1 MSEIITKEQI
11 PEYEAFLQRH
21 PKGHFAQSVLWAKQK
36 PMWHWEAVVSRD
48 DQGEIKGSMA
58 VLIRRIIP
66 GMPFTMMYACRGPVT
81 DLHDAETLKDLLEGA
96 RTLAKRHHAYV
107 IKIDPDVSSEETA
120 YAETLRSLGFTPVG
134 GGAEFD
140 AIQPQYVFRLN
151 VEGKTAEEL
160 LMALPQSTRR
170 KVRTGAKKGVTTEI
184 RGKEAVPDFAR
195 LMLET
200 GVRDGFVTR
209 EESYFAQML
218 DNLGE
223 HCRLYMAYYEGQPIA
238 GTLAIWYGDKV
249 WYLYG
254 ASANEHRN
262 LMPNY
267 MLQWN
272 MIEWAVEQGCRIY
285 DFRGVPGRVGEDHP
299 LYGLYKFKLGF
310 GGDYVEFVGEM
321 DLVLKPF
328 VNWFVNTAKP
338 IFMHWR
344 HKLYMFKNK
353 DKK

>member
-1 MSEIITKEQI
+1 MSEIITKDQI
-11 PEYEAFLQRH
+11 PEYEAFVQSH

-36 PMWHWEAVVSRD
+36 PMWQWEAIVSRRD
-48 DQGEIKGSMA
+48 DGTIKGSMA
-58 VLIRRIIP
+58 VLIRKIIP
-66 GMPFTMMYACRGPVT
+66 GLPFTMMYACRGPVT
-81 DLHDAETLKDLLEGA
+81 DLDDRDTLVDLLDGA
-96 RTLAKRHHAYV
+96 KKLAKKHHAYV
-107 IKIDPDVSSEETA
+107 IKIDPDVPSSETA
-120 YAETLRSLGFTPVG
+120 YTAMLEEQGFVLTG
-134 GGAEFD
+134 GGATFD

-151 VEGKTAEEL
+151 TQGKTAEEL
-160 LMALPQSTRR
+160 LAALPQSTRR
-170 KVRTGAKKGVTTEI
+170 KVRAGGKKGVTTEI
-184 RGKEAVPDFAR
+184 RGKEAVPDFAK

-209 EESYFAQML
+209 DAGYFESML

-223 HCRLYMAYYEGQPIA
+223 HARLYMAYFEGQAIA

-254 ASANEHRN
+254 ASSNEHRN

-272 MIEWAVEQGCRIY
+272 MIEWAVEQGCRLY
-285 DFRGVPGRVGEDHP
+285 DFRGVPGQVGEDHP

-321 DLVLKPF
+321 DMVLNRP
-328 VNWFVNTAKP
+328 VNWFINTAKP
-338 IFMHWR
+338 VFMKLR
-344 HKLYMFKNK
+344 QKLYLLKNK
-353 DKK
+353 K

>member
-1 MSEIITKEQI
+1 MSEIITEAQI
-11 PEYEAFLQRH
+11 PEYEAFIQNH
-21 PKGHFAQSVLWAKQK
+21 PKGHFAQSILWAKQK
-36 PMWHWEAVVSRD
+36 PMWTWKAIVSRGPD
-48 DQGEIKGSMA
+48 GKIKGSMA
-58 VLIRRIIP
+58 VLIRKIASP
-66 GMPFTMMYACRGPVT
+66 LPFTMMYACRGPVT
-81 DLHDAETLKDLLEGA
+81 DLDDRETLADLVDGA
-96 RTLAKRHHAYV
+96 KKLAKKYHSYV
-107 IKIDPDVSSEETA
+107 IKIDPDVPSEETE
-120 YAETLRSLGFTPVG
+120 YRKILEDLGFVLTG
-134 GGAEFD
+134 GGATFD

-151 VEGKTAEEL
+151 TEGKTSEEL
-160 LMALPQSTRR
+160 LAALSQSTRR
-170 KVRTGAKKGVTTEI
+170 KVRTGAKKGVETKI
-184 RGKEAVPDFAR
+184 CGKEAVPDFAR
-195 LMLET
+195 LMLTT

-209 EESYFAQML
+209 DAQYFSDML

-223 HCRLYMAYYEGQPIA
+223 HCRLYMAYYEGQAIA

-272 MIEWAVEQGCRIY
+272 MIEWACEKGCRLY

-321 DLVLKPF
+321 DMVLNRPFNFLVTKG
-328 VNWFVNTAKP
+328 KP
-338 IFMHWR
+338 IFMNLR
-344 HKLYMFKNK
+344 TKLYLKKNG
-353 DKK
+353 

>member
-1 MSEIITKEQI
+1 MAEIITKEQI
-11 PEYEAFLQRH
+11 PEYEAFIQSH
-21 PKGHFAQSVLWAKQK
+21 PKGHFAQSILWAKQK
-36 PMWHWEAVVSRD
+36 PMWHWEAIVSRD
-48 DQGEIKGSMA
+48 EDGKIKGSMA
-58 VLIRRIIP
+58 VLIRKIIP

-81 DLHDAETLKDLLEGA
+81 DLDDRETLTDLVDGA
-96 RTLAKRHHAYV
+96 KKLAKKHHSYV
-107 IKIDPDVSSEETA
+107 IKIDPDVSSEETE
-120 YAETLRSLGFTPVG
+120 YRKILEDLGFKLT
-134 GGAEFD
+134 GAGEEFD

-151 VEGKTAEEL
+151 TEGKTSEEL
-160 LMALPQSTRR
+160 LAALSQSTRR
-170 KVRTGAKKGVTTEI
+170 KVRTGAKKGVTTKI
-184 RGKEAVPDFAR
+184 CGKEAIPDFAR

-209 EESYFAQML
+209 EGSYFESML
-218 DNLGE
+218 ENLGE
-223 HCRLYMAYYEGQPIA
+223 HARLYMAYYEGKAIA
-238 GTLAIWYGDKV
+238 GTLAIWFGDKV

-272 MIEWAVEQGCRIY
+272 MIEWAVEQGCRLY
-285 DFRGVPGRVGEDHP
+285 DFRGVPGHVGEDHP

-321 DLVLKPF
+321 DMVLNRP
-328 VNWFVNTAKP
+328 VNWFINTAKP

-344 HKLYMFKNK
+344 HKLYMLKNK
-353 DKK
+353 K

>member
-1 MSEIITKEQI
+1 MSEIITNEQI
-11 PEYEAFLQRH
+11 PEYEAFIQSH
-21 PKGHFAQSVLWAKQK
+21 PKGHFAQSILWAKQK
-36 PMWHWEAVVSRD
+36 PMWRWEAIVSRD
-48 DQGEIKGSMA
+48 ESGKIKGSLA
-58 VLIRRIIP
+58 ILIRKIIP
-66 GMPFTMMYACRGPVT
+66 GMPFTMMYGCRGPVT
-81 DLHDAETLKDLLEGA
+81 DLDDRETLKDLIDGA
-96 RTLAKRHHAYV
+96 KQLAKQYHSYV
-107 IKIDPDVSSEETA
+107 IKIDPDVSSEETGYTA
-120 YAETLRSLGFTPVG
+120 ILRELGFSLTG
-134 GGAEFD
+134 GGATFD

-151 VEGKTAEEL
+151 TQGKTSEEL
-160 LMALPQSTRR
+160 LAALPQSTRR
-170 KVRTGAKKGVTTEI
+170 KVRAGAKKGVVTRI
-184 RGKEAVPDFAR
+184 CGKEAVPEFAR

-209 EESYFAQML
+209 DASYFESML

-223 HCRLYMAYYEGQPIA
+223 HARLYMAYFEEKAIA

-254 ASANEHRN
+254 ASSNEHRN

-272 MIEWAVEQGCRIY
+272 MIEWAVEKGCRLY
-285 DFRGVPGRVGEDHP
+285 DFRGVPGHVGEDHP

-321 DLVLKPF
+321 DLVLNRP
-328 VNWFVNTAKP
+328 VNGFINTAKP

-344 HKLYMFKNK
+344 AKLYLLKNK
-353 DKK
+353 K

>member
-11 PEYEAFLQRH
+11 PEYEAFLQSH

-36 PMWHWEAVVSRD
+36 PMWKWEAIVSRD
-48 DQGEIKGSMA
+48 QNGKIKGSLA
-58 VLIRRIIP
+58 VLIRKIVP
-66 GMPFTMMYACRGPVT
+66 GLPFTMMYGCRGPVT
-81 DLHDAETLKDLLEGA
+81 DLDDRETMKDLIDGA
-96 RTLAKRHHAYV
+96 KKLAKQYHSYV
-107 IKIDPDVSSEETA
+107 IKIDPDVPSSETA
-120 YAETLRSLGFTPVG
+120 YTKMLEELGFQLTG
-134 GGAEFD
+134 GGATFD

-151 VEGKTAEEL
+151 TEGKTSEEL
-160 LMALPQSTRR
+160 LMSLPQSTRR
-170 KVRTGAKKGVTTEI
+170 KVRAGAKKGVTVEI

-209 EESYFAQML
+209 EASYFENML

-223 HCRLYMAYYEGQPIA
+223 HARLYMAYYEGQAIA

-254 ASANEHRN
+254 ASSNEHRN

-267 MLQWN
+267 MLQWS

-321 DLVLKPF
+321 DMVLNHP
-328 VNWFVNTAKP
+328 VNWMITKGKP
-338 IFMHWR
+338 IFMDVR
-344 HKLYMFKNK
+344 KKLYLLKNK
-353 DKK
+353 K

>member
-11 PEYEAFLQRH
+11 PEYEAFLQAH
-21 PKGHFAQSVLWAKQK
+21 PKGQFAQSVHGVKQK
-36 PMWHWEAVVSRD
+36 PIWKWEAIVSRD
-48 DQGEIKGSMA
+48 ANGTIKGSLA
-58 VLIRRIIP
+58 VLIRKIVP
-66 GMPFTMMYACRGPVT
+66 GLPFTMMYGCRGPVT
-81 DLHDAETLKDLLEGA
+81 DLDDKETMADLIDGA
-96 RTLAKRHHAYV
+96 KKLAKQYHSYV
-107 IKIDPDVSSEETA
+107 IKIDPDVPSSETA
-120 YAETLRSLGFTPVG
+120 YTKMLEDLGFQLTG
-134 GGAEFD
+134 GGATFD

-151 VEGKTAEEL
+151 TEGKTAEEL
-160 LMALPQSTRR
+160 LMSLPQSTRR
-170 KVRTGAKKGVTTEI
+170 KVRAGAKKGVTVEI
-184 RGKEAVPDFAR
+184 KGKEAVPDFAR

-209 EESYFAQML
+209 EASYFENML

-223 HCRLYMAYYEGQPIA
+223 HARLYMAYYEGQAIA

-254 ASANEHRN
+254 ASSNEHRN

-267 MLQWN
+267 MLQWS
-272 MIEWAVEQGCRIY
+272 MIEWAVEKGCRIY

-321 DLVLKPF
+321 DMVLSKP
-328 VNWFVNTAKP
+328 VNFMITKGKP
-338 IFMHWR
+338 VFMDLR
-344 HKLYMFKNK
+344 KKLYLLKNK
-353 DKK
+353 K

>member
-11 PEYEAFLQRH
+11 PEYEAFLQSH

-36 PMWHWEAVVSRD
+36 PMWKWEAIVSRD
-48 DQGEIKGSMA
+48 QNGKIKGSLA
-58 VLIRRIIP
+58 VLIRKIVP
-66 GMPFTMMYACRGPVT
+66 GLPFTMMYGCRGPVT
-81 DLHDAETLKDLLEGA
+81 DLDDRETMKDLVDGA
-96 RTLAKRHHAYV
+96 KKLAKKYHSYV
-107 IKIDPDVSSEETA
+107 IKIDPDVPSTETA
-120 YAETLRSLGFTPVG
+120 YTKMLEELGFRLTG
-134 GGAEFD
+134 GGATFD
-140 AIQPQYVFRLN
+140 AIQPQYIFRLN
-151 VEGKTAEEL
+151 TEGKTSEEL
-160 LMALPQSTRR
+160 LMSLPQSTRR
-170 KVRTGAKKGVTTEI
+170 KVRAGAKKGVTVEI

-209 EESYFAQML
+209 EASYFENML

-223 HCRLYMAYYEGQPIA
+223 HARLYMAYYEGQAIA

-254 ASANEHRN
+254 ASSNEHRN

-267 MLQWN
+267 MLQWS
-272 MIEWAVEQGCRIY
+272 MIEWAVEKGCRIY

-321 DLVLKPF
+321 DMVLNPP
-328 VNWFVNTAKP
+328 VNWMITKGKP
-338 IFMHWR
+338 IFMDVR
-344 HKLYMFKNK
+344 KKLYLLKNK
-353 DKK
+353 K

>member
-11 PEYEAFLQRH
+11 PEYEAFLQSH

-36 PMWHWEAVVSRD
+36 PMWKWEAIVSRD
-48 DQGEIKGSMA
+48 QNGKIKGSLA
-58 VLIRRIIP
+58 VLIRKIVP
-66 GMPFTMMYACRGPVT
+66 GLPFTMMYGCRGPVT
-81 DLHDAETLKDLLEGA
+81 DLDDRETMKDLVDGA
-96 RTLAKRHHAYV
+96 KKLAKKYHSYV
-107 IKIDPDVSSEETA
+107 IKIDPDVPSTETA
-120 YAETLRSLGFTPVG
+120 YTKMLEELGFRLTG
-134 GGAEFD
+134 GGATFD

-151 VEGKTAEEL
+151 TEGKTSEEL
-160 LMALPQSTRR
+160 LMSLPQSTRR
-170 KVRTGAKKGVTTEI
+170 KVRAGAKKGVTVEI

-209 EESYFAQML
+209 EASYFENML

-223 HCRLYMAYYEGQPIA
+223 HARLYMAYYEGQAIA

-254 ASANEHRN
+254 ASSNEHRN

-267 MLQWN
+267 MLQWS
-272 MIEWAVEQGCRIY
+272 MIEWAVEKGCRIY

-321 DLVLKPF
+321 DMVLNPPVHWMITKG
-328 VNWFVNTAKP
+328 KP
-338 IFMHWR
+338 IFMDVR
-344 HKLYMFKNK
+344 KKLYLLKNK
-353 DKK
+353 K

>member
-1 MSEIITKEQI
+1 MNIAKSHGSVTK
-11 PEYEAFLQRH
+11 
-21 PKGHFAQSVLWAKQK
+21 K
-36 PMWHWEAVVSRD
+36 
-48 DQGEIKGSMA
+48 
-58 VLIRRIIP
+58 
-66 GMPFTMMYACRGPVT
+66 
-81 DLHDAETLKDLLEGA
+81 
-96 RTLAKRHHAYV
+96 LAKKYHSYV
-107 IKIDPDVSSEETA
+107 IKIDPDVPSTETA
-120 YAETLRSLGFTPVG
+120 YTKMLEELGFRLTG
-134 GGAEFD
+134 GGATFD

-151 VEGKTAEEL
+151 TEGKTSEEL
-160 LMALPQSTRR
+160 LMSLPQSTRR
-170 KVRTGAKKGVTTEI
+170 KVRAGAKKGVTVEI

-209 EESYFAQML
+209 EASYFENML

-223 HCRLYMAYYEGQPIA
+223 HARLYMAYYEGQAIA

-254 ASANEHRN
+254 ASSNEHRN

-267 MLQWN
+267 MLQWS
-272 MIEWAVEQGCRIY
+272 MIEWAVEKGCRIY

-321 DLVLKPF
+321 DMVLNPP
-328 VNWFVNTAKP
+328 VNWMITKGKP
-338 IFMHWR
+338 IFMDVR
-344 HKLYMFKNK
+344 KKLYLLKNK
-353 DKK
+353 K

>member
-11 PEYEAFLQRH
+11 PEYEAFLQSH

-36 PMWHWEAVVSRD
+36 PMWKWEAIVSRD
-48 DQGEIKGSMA
+48 QNGKIKGSLA
-58 VLIRRIIP
+58 VLIRKIVP
-66 GMPFTMMYACRGPVT
+66 GLPFTMMYGCRGPVT
-81 DLHDAETLKDLLEGA
+81 DLDDRETMKDLVDGA
-96 RTLAKRHHAYV
+96 KKLAKKYHSYV
-107 IKIDPDVSSEETA
+107 IKIDPDVPSTETA
-120 YAETLRSLGFTPVG
+120 YTKMLEELGFRLTG
-134 GGAEFD
+134 GGATFD

-151 VEGKTAEEL
+151 TEGKTSEEL
-160 LMALPQSTRR
+160 LMSLPQSTRR
-170 KVRTGAKKGVTTEI
+170 KVRAGAKKGVTVEI

-209 EESYFAQML
+209 EASYFENML

-223 HCRLYMAYYEGQPIA
+223 HARLYMAYYEGQAIA

-254 ASANEHRN
+254 ASSNEHRN

-267 MLQWN
+267 MLQWS
-272 MIEWAVEQGCRIY
+272 MIEWAVEKGCRIY

-321 DLVLKPF
+321 DMVLNPP
-328 VNWFVNTAKP
+328 VNWMITKGKP
-338 IFMHWR
+338 IFMDVR
-344 HKLYMFKNK
+344 KKLYRPKNK
-353 DKK
+353 K

>member
-1 MSEIITKEQI
+1 MYEIITKEQI
-11 PEYEAFLQRH
+11 PEYEAFLQSH

-36 PMWHWEAVVSRD
+36 PMWQWETVVSRD
-48 DQGEIKGSMA
+48 ENGKIKGSLA
-58 VLIRRIIP
+58 LLIRKIIP
-66 GMPFTMMYACRGPVT
+66 GMPFTMMYGCRGPVS
-81 DLHDAETLKDLLEGA
+81 DLDDKETLRELLEGA
-96 RTLAKRHHAYV
+96 KVLAKKHHAYV
-107 IKIDPDVSSEETA
+107 IKIDPDVSSTETGYKTILEE
-120 YAETLRSLGFTPVG
+120 LGFRLTG
-134 GGAEFD
+134 GGATFD

-151 VEGKTAEEL
+151 TEGKTAEEL

-184 RGKEAVPDFAR
+184 RGKEAIPDFAR

-209 EESYFAQML
+209 DAAYFEAML
-218 DNLGE
+218 DNLGD
-223 HCRLYMAYYEGQPIA
+223 HARLYMAYYEGQAIA

-272 MIEWAVEQGCRIY
+272 MIEWAVEKGCRIY
-285 DFRGVPGRVGEDHP
+285 DFRGVPGQVGEDHP

-321 DLVLKPF
+321 DLVLNKP
-328 VNWFVNTAKP
+328 VNWFIGTAKP
-338 IFMHWR
+338 IFMELR
-344 HKLYMFKNK
+344 RKLYLLKNK
-353 DKK
+353 K

>member
-11 PEYEAFLQRH
+11 LEYEAFIQSH

-36 PMWHWEAVVSRD
+36 PMWHWEAVVSR
-48 DQGEIKGSMA
+48 GPNGRIKGSMA
-58 VLIRRIIP
+58 VLIRKIIP

-81 DLHDAETLKDLLEGA
+81 DLDDQETLKDLIDGA
-96 RTLAKRHHAYV
+96 RILAKKHHSYV
-107 IKIDPDVSSEETA
+107 IKIDPDVPSSETA
-120 YAETLRSLGFTPVG
+120 YAQSLQALGFVPTG
-134 GGAEFD
+134 GGATFD

-151 VEGKTAEEL
+151 TQGKTIDQL
-160 LMALPQSTRR
+160 LAALPQSTRR
-170 KVRTGAKKGVTTEI
+170 KVRTAPKKGVVTKI
-184 RGKEAVPDFAR
+184 CGKEAVPDFAR

-209 EESYFAQML
+209 DQSYFENML

-223 HCRLYMAYYEGQPIA
+223 HARLYMAYYEGQAIA

-254 ASANEHRN
+254 ASSNEYRN

-267 MLQWN
+267 QLQWN
-272 MIEWAVEQGCRIY
+272 MIEWAVEQHCRLY
-285 DFRGVPGRVGEDHP
+285 DFRGVPGQVGEDHP

-321 DLVLKPF
+321 DLVLNRP
-328 VNWFVNTAKP
+328 VNWFINTAKP

-344 HKLYMFKNK
+344 HQLYMLKNK
-353 DKK
+353 K

>member
-11 PEYEAFLQRH
+11 PEYEAFIQSH
-21 PKGHFAQSVLWAKQK
+21 PKGHFAQSILWAKQK
-36 PMWHWEAVVSRD
+36 PMWHWEAIVSRD
-48 DQGEIKGSMA
+48 AEGKIKGSMA
-58 VLIRRIIP
+58 VLIRKIIP

-81 DLHDAETLKDLLEGA
+81 DLDDKETLADLVEGA
-96 RTLAKRHHAYV
+96 KKLAKKHHSYV
-107 IKIDPDVSSEETA
+107 IKIDPDVSSEEA
-120 YAETLRSLGFTPVG
+120 GYRAILEELGFKLT
-134 GGAEFD
+134 GAGEEFD

-151 VEGKTAEEL
+151 TEGKTSEEL
-160 LMALPQSTRR
+160 LAALSQSTRR
-170 KVRTGAKKGVTTEI
+170 KVRTGAKKGVTTKI
-184 RGKEAVPDFAR
+184 CGKEAIPDFAR

-209 EESYFAQML
+209 EGSYFESML
-218 DNLGE
+218 ENLGE
-223 HCRLYMAYYEGQPIA
+223 HARLYMAYYEDKAIA
-238 GTLAIWYGDKV
+238 GTLAIWFGDKV

-272 MIEWAVEQGCRIY
+272 MIEWAVEKGCRLY
-285 DFRGVPGRVGEDHP
+285 DFRGVPGHVGEDHP

-321 DLVLKPF
+321 DMVLNRP
-328 VNWFVNTAKP
+328 VNWFINTAKP

-344 HKLYMFKNK
+344 HNLYMLKNK
-353 DKK
+353 K

>member
-11 PEYEAFLQRH
+11 PEYEAFLQSH

-36 PMWHWEAVVSRD
+36 PMWQWEAIVSRD
-48 DQGEIKGSMA
+48 KDGKIKGSLA
-58 VLIRRIIP
+58 VLIRKIIP
-66 GMPFTMMYACRGPVT
+66 GMPFTMMYGCRGPVT
-81 DLHDAETLKDLLEGA
+81 DLDDKETLADLIDGA
-96 RTLAKRHHAYV
+96 KKLAKKYHSYV
-107 IKIDPDVSSEETA
+107 IKIDPDVPSEETA
-120 YAETLRSLGFTPVG
+120 YTKILEDLGFRLTG
-134 GGAEFD
+134 GGATFD

-151 VEGKTAEEL
+151 TQGKTAEEL
-160 LMALPQSTRR
+160 LMSLPQSTRR
-170 KVRTGAKKGVTTEI
+170 KVRAGAKKGVTVEI
-184 RGKEAVPDFAR
+184 KGKEAVPDFAR

-209 EESYFAQML
+209 EASYFENML

-223 HCRLYMAYYEGQPIA
+223 HARLYMAYYEGQAIA

-254 ASANEHRN
+254 ASSNEHRN

-267 MLQWN
+267 MLQWS
-272 MIEWAVEQGCRIY
+272 MIEWAVEKGCRIY

-321 DLVLKPF
+321 DMVLNKP
-328 VNWFVNTAKP
+328 VNWMITKGKP
-338 IFMHWR
+338 VFMDLR
-344 HKLYMFKNK
+344 KKLYLLKNK
-353 DKK
+353 K

>member
-11 PEYEAFLQRH
+11 PEYEAFLQSH

-36 PMWHWEAVVSRD
+36 PMWKWEAIVSRD
-48 DQGEIKGSMA
+48 QNGKIKGSLA
-58 VLIRRIIP
+58 VLIRKIVP
-66 GMPFTMMYACRGPVT
+66 GLPFTMMYGCRGPVT
-81 DLHDAETLKDLLEGA
+81 DLDDRETMKDLVYGA
-96 RTLAKRHHAYV
+96 KKLAKKYHSYV
-107 IKIDPDVSSEETA
+107 IKIDPDVPSTETA
-120 YAETLRSLGFTPVG
+120 YTKMLEELGFRLTG
-134 GGAEFD
+134 GGATFD

-151 VEGKTAEEL
+151 TEGKTSEEL
-160 LMALPQSTRR
+160 LMSLPQSTRR
-170 KVRTGAKKGVTTEI
+170 KVRAGAKKGVTVEI

-209 EESYFAQML
+209 EAPYFENLL

-223 HCRLYMAYYEGQPIA
+223 HARLYMAYYEGQAIA

-254 ASANEHRN
+254 ASSNEHRN

-267 MLQWN
+267 MLQWS
-272 MIEWAVEQGCRIY
+272 MIEWAVEKGCRIY

-321 DLVLKPF
+321 DMVLNPP
-328 VNWFVNTAKP
+328 VNWMITKGKP
-338 IFMHWR
+338 IFMDVR
-344 HKLYMFKNK
+344 KKLYLLKNK
-353 DKK
+353 K

>member
-11 PEYEAFLQRH
+11 PEYEAFLQSH

-36 PMWHWEAVVSRD
+36 RMWKWEAIVSRD
-48 DQGEIKGSMA
+48 ANGNIKGSLA
-58 VLIRRIIP
+58 VLIRKIVP
-66 GMPFTMMYACRGPVT
+66 GLPFTMMYGCRGPVT
-81 DLHDAETLKDLLEGA
+81 DLDDKETMADLIDGA
-96 RTLAKRHHAYV
+96 KKLAKQNHSYV
-107 IKIDPDVSSEETA
+107 IKIDPDVPSSETA
-120 YAETLRSLGFTPVG
+120 YTKMLEDLGFQLTG
-134 GGAEFD
+134 GGATFD

-151 VEGKTAEEL
+151 TEGKTAEEL
-160 LMALPQSTRR
+160 LMSLPQSTRR
-170 KVRTGAKKGVTTEI
+170 KVRAGAKKGVTVEI
-184 RGKEAVPDFAR
+184 KGKEAVPDFAR

-209 EESYFAQML
+209 EASYFENML

-223 HCRLYMAYYEGQPIA
+223 HARLYMAYYEGQAIA

-254 ASANEHRN
+254 ASSNEHRN

-267 MLQWN
+267 MLQWS
-272 MIEWAVEQGCRIY
+272 MIEWAVEKGCRIY

-321 DLVLKPF
+321 DMVLNKP
-328 VNWFVNTAKP
+328 VNFMITKGKP
-338 IFMHWR
+338 VFMDLR
-344 HKLYMFKNK
+344 KKLYLLKNK
-353 DKK
+353 K

>member
-11 PEYEAFLQRH
+11 PEYEAFLQKH
-21 PKGHFAQSVLWAKQK
+21 PKGHFAQSALWAKQK
-36 PMWHWEAVVSRD
+36 SMWHWEAIVSRD
-48 DQGEIKGSMA
+48 NAGSIKGSLA

-66 GMPFTMMYACRGPVT
+66 GLPFTMMYGCRGPVT
-81 DLHDAETLKDLLEGA
+81 DLDDEETIRDLIEGA
-96 RTLAKRHHAYV
+96 KQLAKRYHAYV
-107 IKIDPDVSSEETA
+107 IKIDPDVSSSETA
-120 YAETLRSLGFTPVG
+120 YRALLEKQGFRLTG
-134 GGAEFD
+134 GGATFD

-151 VEGKTAEEL
+151 TEGKTSEEL

-170 KVRTGAKKGVTTEI
+170 KVRAGAKKGVTTKI
-184 RGKEAVPDFAR
+184 CGKEAVPDFAR

-209 EESYFAQML
+209 EGSYFEQML
-218 DNLGE
+218 DNLGD
-223 HCRLYMAYYEGQPIA
+223 HARLYMAYFENRPIA

-254 ASANEHRN
+254 ASSNAHRN

-267 MLQWN
+267 MLQWD
-272 MIEWAVEQGCRIY
+272 MIEWAVEQKCRIY
-285 DFRGVPGRVGEDHP
+285 DFRGVPGQVGEDHP

-321 DLVLKPF
+321 DLVLNKP
-328 VNWFVNTAKP
+328 VNWLITKGKP
-338 IFMHWR
+338 IFMELR
-344 HKLYMFKNK
+344 KKLYLLKNK
-353 DKK
+353 K

>member
-1 MSEIITKEQI
+1 MSEIITKEQL
-11 PEYEAFLQRH
+11 PEYEAFLQSH
-21 PKGHFAQSVLWAKQK
+21 PKGHFAQSILWAKQK
-36 PMWHWEAVVSRD
+36 PMWHWEAIVSRD
-48 DQGEIKGSMA
+48 ENGKIKGSLA
-58 VLIRRIIP
+58 VLIRKIIP
-66 GMPFTMMYACRGPVT
+66 GLPFTMMYGCRGPVT
-81 DLHDAETLKDLLEGA
+81 DLDDEATLRDLLDGA
-96 RTLAKRHHAYV
+96 RRLAKKYHSYV

-120 YAETLRSLGFTPVG
+120 YAQMLKNLGFVPVG

-151 VEGKTAEEL
+151 TEGKTIDEL

-170 KVRTGAKKGVTTEI
+170 KVRAGAKKGVTTRI
-184 RGKEAVPDFAR
+184 CGKEAVPDFAR

-209 EESYFAQML
+209 EESYFANML

-223 HCRLYMAYYEGQPIA
+223 HARLYMAFFEDQPIA

-254 ASANEHRN
+254 ASSNEHRN

-272 MIEWAVEQGCRIY
+272 MIEWAVEKGCRLY

-321 DLVLKPF
+321 DLVLNKP
-328 VNWFVNTAKP
+328 VNWFINTAKP
-338 IFMHWR
+338 VFMRLR
-344 HKLYMFKNK
+344 HKLYMLKNK
-353 DKK
+353 K

>member
-11 PEYEAFLQRH
+11 PEYEAFLQSH

-36 PMWHWEAVVSRD
+36 PMWKWEAIVSRD
-48 DQGEIKGSMA
+48 QNGKIKGSLA
-58 VLIRRIIP
+58 VLIRKIVP
-66 GMPFTMMYACRGPVT
+66 GLPFTMMYGCRGPVT
-81 DLHDAETLKDLLEGA
+81 DLDDRETMKDLVDGA
-96 RTLAKRHHAYV
+96 KKLAKKYHSYV
-107 IKIDPDVSSEETA
+107 IKIDPAYTKMLEE
-120 YAETLRSLGFTPVG
+120 LGFRLTG
-134 GGAEFD
+134 GGATFD

-151 VEGKTAEEL
+151 TEGKTSEEL
-160 LMALPQSTRR
+160 LMSLPQSTRR
-170 KVRTGAKKGVTTEI
+170 KVRAGAKKGVTVEI

-209 EESYFAQML
+209 EASYFENML

-223 HCRLYMAYYEGQPIA
+223 HARLYMAYYEGQAIA

-254 ASANEHRN
+254 ASSNEHRN

-267 MLQWN
+267 MLQWS
-272 MIEWAVEQGCRIY
+272 MIEWAVEKGCRIY

-321 DLVLKPF
+321 DMVLNPP
-328 VNWFVNTAKP
+328 VNWMITKGKP
-338 IFMHWR
+338 IFMDVR
-344 HKLYMFKNK
+344 KKLYLLKNK
-353 DKK
+353 K

>member
-11 PEYEAFLQRH
+11 PEYEAFLQSH

-36 PMWHWEAVVSRD
+36 PMWKWEAIVSRD
-48 DQGEIKGSMA
+48 QNGKIKGSLA
-58 VLIRRIIP
+58 VMIRKIVP
-66 GMPFTMMYACRGPVT
+66 GLPFTMMYGCRGPVT
-81 DLHDAETLKDLLEGA
+81 DLDDRETMKDLVDGA
-96 RTLAKRHHAYV
+96 KKLAKKYHSYV
-107 IKIDPDVSSEETA
+107 IKIDPDVPSTETA
-120 YAETLRSLGFTPVG
+120 YTKMLEELGFRLTG
-134 GGAEFD
+134 GGATFD

-151 VEGKTAEEL
+151 TEGKTSEEL
-160 LMALPQSTRR
+160 LMSLPQSTRR
-170 KVRTGAKKGVTTEI
+170 KVRAGAKKGVTVEI

-209 EESYFAQML
+209 EASYFENML

-223 HCRLYMAYYEGQPIA
+223 HARLYMAYYEGQAIA

-254 ASANEHRN
+254 ASSNEHRN

-267 MLQWN
+267 MLQWS
-272 MIEWAVEQGCRIY
+272 MIEWAVEKGCRIY

-321 DLVLKPF
+321 DMVLNPP
-328 VNWFVNTAKP
+328 VNWMITKGKP
-338 IFMHWR
+338 IFMDVR
-344 HKLYMFKNK
+344 KKLYLLKNK
-353 DKK
+353 K

>member
-1 MSEIITKEQI
+1 MSEIITSQQI
-11 PEYEAFLQRH
+11 PEYEAFIQAH
-21 PKGHFAQSVLWAKQK
+21 PKGHFAQSILWAKQK
-36 PMWHWEAVVSRD
+36 PMWKWEAIVSRD
-48 DQGEIKGSMA
+48 GDGKIKGSMA
-58 VLIRRIIP
+58 VLIRKIIP

-81 DLHDAETLKDLLEGA
+81 DLDDRETIQDLVEGA
-96 RTLAKRHHAYV
+96 KKLAKKYHSYV
-107 IKIDPDVSSEETA
+107 IKIDPDVSSSETG
-120 YAETLRSLGFTPVG
+120 YAKILQDLGFHLTG
-134 GGAEFD
+134 GGATFD

-151 VEGKTAEEL
+151 TEGKTIEEL
-160 LMALPQSTRR
+160 LAALPQSTRR
-170 KVRTGAKKGVTTEI
+170 KVRAGAKKGVTTKI
-184 RGKEAVPDFAR
+184 CGKEAVPDFAR

-209 EESYFAQML
+209 EESYFANML

-223 HCRLYMAYYEGQPIA
+223 HARLYMAYYEGQPIA

-254 ASANEHRN
+254 ASSNEHRN

-272 MIEWAVEQGCRIY
+272 MIEWAVEKGCRLY
-285 DFRGVPGRVGEDHP
+285 DFRGVPGQVGEDHP

-321 DLVLKPF
+321 DMVLNKP
-328 VNWFVNTAKP
+328 VNWFINTGKP
-338 IFMHWR
+338 IFMRWR
-344 HKLYMFKNK
+344 QKLYMLKNK
-353 DKK
+353 K

>member
-1 MSEIITKEQI
+1 MYEIITKEQI
-11 PEYEAFLQRH
+11 PEYEAFLQSH

-36 PMWHWEAVVSRD
+36 PMWQWETVVSRD
-48 DQGEIKGSMA
+48 ETGKIKGSLA
-58 VLIRRIIP
+58 LLIRKIIP
-66 GMPFTMMYACRGPVT
+66 GMPFTMMYGCRGPVS
-81 DLHDAETLKDLLEGA
+81 DLDDKETLRELLEGA
-96 RTLAKRHHAYV
+96 KVLAKKHHAYV
-107 IKIDPDVSSEETA
+107 IKIDPDVSSTETGYTKILEE
-120 YAETLRSLGFTPVG
+120 LGFRLTG
-134 GGAEFD
+134 GGATFD
-140 AIQPQYVFRLN
+140 AIQPQYVFRLDT
-151 VEGKTAEEL
+151 EGKTADEL

-184 RGKEAVPDFAR
+184 KGKEAIPDFAR

-209 EESYFAQML
+209 DAGYFEAML

-223 HCRLYMAYYEGQPIA
+223 HARLYMAYYEGQAIA

-254 ASANEHRN
+254 ASSNEHRN

-272 MIEWAVEQGCRIY
+272 MIEWAVEKGCRIY
-285 DFRGVPGRVGEDHP
+285 DFRGVPGQVGEDHP

-321 DLVLKPF
+321 DLVLNKP
-328 VNWFVNTAKP
+328 VNWFIGTAKP
-338 IFMHWR
+338 IFMELR
-344 HKLYMFKNK
+344 RKLYLLKNK
-353 DKK
+353 K

>member
-11 PEYEAFLQRH
+11 PEYEAFLQSH

-36 PMWHWEAVVSRD
+36 PMWQWEAIVSRD
-48 DQGEIKGSMA
+48 KDGKIKGSLA
-58 VLIRRIIP
+58 VLIRKIIP
-66 GMPFTMMYACRGPVT
+66 GMPFTMMYGCRGPVT
-81 DLHDAETLKDLLEGA
+81 DLDDKD
-96 RTLAKRHHAYV
+96 TLADLIDGAKKLAKKYHSYV
-107 IKIDPDVSSEETA
+107 IKIDPDVPSEETA
-120 YAETLRSLGFTPVG
+120 YTKILEDLGFRLTG
-134 GGAEFD
+134 GGATFD

-151 VEGKTAEEL
+151 TQGKTAEEL
-160 LMALPQSTRR
+160 LMSLPQSTRR
-170 KVRTGAKKGVTTEI
+170 KVRAGAKKGVTVEI
-184 RGKEAVPDFAR
+184 KGKEAVPDFAR

-209 EESYFAQML
+209 EASYFENML

-223 HCRLYMAYYEGQPIA
+223 HARLYMAYYEGQAIA

-254 ASANEHRN
+254 ASSNEHRN

-267 MLQWN
+267 MLQWS
-272 MIEWAVEQGCRIY
+272 MIEWAVEKGCRIY

-321 DLVLKPF
+321 DMVLNKP
-328 VNWFVNTAKP
+328 VNWMITKGKP
-338 IFMHWR
+338 VFMDLR
-344 HKLYMFKNK
+344 KKLYLLKNK
-353 DKK
+353 K

>member
-11 PEYEAFLQRH
+11 PEYEAFVQSH
-21 PKGHFAQSVLWAKQK
+21 PKGHFAQSYLWAKQK
-36 PMWHWEAVVSRD
+36 PMWQWEAIVSRD
-48 DQGEIKGSMA
+48 ADGTIKGSMA

-66 GMPFTMMYACRGPVT
+66 GLPFTMMYACRGPVT
-81 DLHDAETLKDLLEGA
+81 DLDDRSTLEDLLDGA
-96 RTLAKRHHAYV
+96 KKLAKQHHAYV

-120 YAETLRSLGFTPVG
+120 YAGLLQKLGFVPTG
-134 GGAEFD
+134 GGATFD

-151 VEGKTAEEL
+151 TEGKTAEEL
-160 LMALPQSTRR
+160 LAALPQSTRR
-170 KVRTGAKKGVTTEI
+170 KVRAGAKKGVTTEI
-184 RGKEAVPDFAR
+184 RGKEAVPDFAK

-209 EESYFAQML
+209 DASYFEQML

-223 HCRLYMAYYEGQPIA
+223 HARLYMAYFEGQPIA

-254 ASANEHRN
+254 ASSNEHRN

-272 MIEWAVEQGCRIY
+272 MIEWAVEKGCRLY
-285 DFRGVPGRVGEDHP
+285 DFRGVPGRVEEDHP

-321 DLVLKPF
+321 DMVLNKP
-328 VNWFVNTAKP
+328 VNWFINTAKP
-338 IFMHWR
+338 IFMSLR
-344 HKLYMFKNK
+344 QKLYMLKNK
-353 DKK
+353 K

>member
-11 PEYEAFLQRH
+11 PEYEAFLQSH

-36 PMWHWEAVVSRD
+36 PMWKWEAIVSRD
-48 DQGEIKGSMA
+48 ANGNIKGSLA
-58 VLIRRIIP
+58 VLIRKIVP
-66 GMPFTMMYACRGPVT
+66 GLPFTMMYGCRGPVT
-81 DLHDAETLKDLLEGA
+81 DLDDKKTMADLIDGA
-96 RTLAKRHHAYV
+96 KKLAKQNHSYV
-107 IKIDPDVSSEETA
+107 IKIDPDVPSSETA
-120 YAETLRSLGFTPVG
+120 YTKMLEDLGFQLTG
-134 GGAEFD
+134 GGATFD

-151 VEGKTAEEL
+151 TEGKTAEEL
-160 LMALPQSTRR
+160 LMSLPQSTRR
-170 KVRTGAKKGVTTEI
+170 KVRAGAKKGVTVEI
-184 RGKEAVPDFAR
+184 KGKEAVPDFAR

-209 EESYFAQML
+209 EASYFENML

-223 HCRLYMAYYEGQPIA
+223 HARLYMAYYEGQAIA

-254 ASANEHRN
+254 ASSNEHRN

-267 MLQWN
+267 MLQWS
-272 MIEWAVEQGCRIY
+272 MIEWAVEKGCRIY

-321 DLVLKPF
+321 DMVLNKP
-328 VNWFVNTAKP
+328 VNFMITKGKP
-338 IFMHWR
+338 VFMDLR
-344 HKLYMFKNK
+344 KKLYLLKNK
-353 DKK
+353 K

>member
-11 PEYEAFLQRH
+11 PEYEAFLQSH

-36 PMWHWEAVVSRD
+36 PMWKWEAIVSRD
-48 DQGEIKGSMA
+48 QNGKIKGSLA
-58 VLIRRIIP
+58 VLIRKIVP
-66 GMPFTMMYACRGPVT
+66 GLPFTMMYGCRGPVT
-81 DLHDAETLKDLLEGA
+81 DLDDRETMKDLVDGA
-96 RTLAKRHHAYV
+96 KKLAKKYHSYV
-107 IKIDPDVSSEETA
+107 IKIDPDVPSTETA
-120 YAETLRSLGFTPVG
+120 YTKMLEELGFRLTG
-134 GGAEFD
+134 GGATFD

-151 VEGKTAEEL
+151 TEGKTSEEL
-160 LMALPQSTRR
+160 LMSLPQSTRR
-170 KVRTGAKKGVTTEI
+170 KVRAGAKKGVTVEI

-209 EESYFAQML
+209 EASYFENIL

-223 HCRLYMAYYEGQPIA
+223 HARLYMAYYEGQAIA

-254 ASANEHRN
+254 ASSNEHRN

-267 MLQWN
+267 MLQWS
-272 MIEWAVEQGCRIY
+272 MIEWAVEKGCRIY

-321 DLVLKPF
+321 DMVLNPP
-328 VNWFVNTAKP
+328 VNWMITKGKP
-338 IFMHWR
+338 IFMDVR
-344 HKLYMFKNK
+344 KKLYLLKNK
-353 DKK
+353 K

>member
-1 MSEIITKEQI
+1 MYEIITKEQI
-11 PEYEAFLQRH
+11 PEYEAFLQSH
-21 PKGHFAQSVLWAKQK
+21 PKGHFAQSILWAKQK
-36 PMWHWEAVVSRD
+36 PMWQWETVVSRD
-48 DQGEIKGSMA
+48 ETGKIKGSLA
-58 VLIRRIIP
+58 LLIRKIIP
-66 GMPFTMMYACRGPVT
+66 GMPFTMMYGCRGPVS
-81 DLHDAETLKDLLEGA
+81 DLDDKETLKELLEGA
-96 RTLAKRHHAYV
+96 KVLAKKHHAYV
-107 IKIDPDVSSEETA
+107 IKIDPDVSSQETGYKKILEE
-120 YAETLRSLGFTPVG
+120 LGFRLTG
-134 GGAEFD
+134 GGATFD

-151 VEGKTAEEL
+151 TEGKTADDL

-184 RGKEAVPDFAR
+184 RGKEAIPDFAR

-209 EESYFAQML
+209 DAGYFEAML

-223 HCRLYMAYYEGQPIA
+223 HARLYMAYYEGEAIA

-272 MIEWAVEQGCRIY
+272 MIEWAVEKGCRIY
-285 DFRGVPGRVGEDHP
+285 DFRGVPGQVGEDHP

-310 GGDYVEFVGEM
+310 GGD
-321 DLVLKPF
+321 
-328 VNWFVNTAKP
+328 
-338 IFMHWR
+338 
-344 HKLYMFKNK
+344 
-353 DKK
+353 